1 MVFPLPEHLPLN
13 PGQPCFLGLQLT
25 SWETPGAPL
34 DLVRCSEGAYG
45 PAQPTTPPL
54 PKGGDHSQGVPPAQ
68 GLVLGKSSTSEMT
81 YLCGYL
87 KHLSRAPH
95 RSLALSPEPAGAG
108 LKRVEGKVAVS
119 PGGRTH
125 AVLGSRAP
133 SLLGGERTR
142 GPGAGSAEAE
152 PGTARTLAAGAPGP
166 GAGAGRGRALGPRP
180 AGPSPGGRRRRPGR
194 LPHALRPP
202 VSPARPMSS
211 APLRSPT
218 LRPHRMKKDESFLGK
233 LGGTLARKKKAKEG
247 ECAAP
252 ACSRAGVPEP
262 PPGHAS
268 PRAGVPA
275 PRWDG
280 SPPRASCPRRARAW
294 PPPPGPARARASGL
308 CRDHASPA
316 GPRQGGCPARAL
328 RSPPPT
334 PPARA
339 GRRRD
344 LRERA

>member
-142 GPGAGSAEAE
+142 GPGVGSAEAE

-247 ECAAP
+247 ECAGPGLQPRRRPRAP
-252 ACSRAGVPEP
+252 ARPRVP
-262 PPGHAS
+262 ARRR
-268 PRAGVPA
+268 PRAPLGWLPA
-275 PRWDG
+275 PRQL
-280 SPPRASCPRRARAW
+280 
-294 PPPPGPARARASGL
+294 PPPGPRVAAPSGPRARARLRALPGPRVPRRASPGWL
-308 CRDHASPA
+308 PGPRAPVPPTDPA
-316 GPRQGGCPARAL
+316 GPRGA
-328 RSPPPT
+328 PP
-334 PPARA
+334 
-339 GRRRD
+339 
-344 LRERA
+344 